1 MIKTNLYN
9 QEGKI
14 TGELDLPE
22 NIFGLKPKKDL
33 MHEAVVAQEANSRV
47 KYAHTKN
54 RGEVSG
60 GGKKP
65 FAQKHTGQ
73 ARQGS
78 TRSPIWRHGGVTFGP
93 NADASY
99 GKKINLKKKRLALHM
114 ALASKLNDKVLYII
128 DDLRIADSKTKTF
141 AKILKNLGI
150 FKTALIALPETNKN
164 VYLAS
169 RNIEGIKSILVGS
182 LNIVDVLRYKNL
194 IMPKEA
200 ISAIEKTFKI

>member
-1 MIKTNLYN
+1 MIKANLYN
-9 QEGKI
+9 QEGKVV
-14 TGELDLPE
+14 GELELPE

-33 MHEAVVAQEANSRV
+33 MHEAVVAQEANSRI

-78 TRSPIWRHGGVTFGP
+78 TRSPIWRHGGITFGP

-99 GKKINLKKKRLALHM
+99 GKKINVKKKRLALHM

-128 DDLRIADSKTKTF
+128 DDLRIADCKTKNVV
-141 AKILKNLGI
+141 KILKNLGI
-150 FKTALIALPETNKN
+150 SKTALIAMPEADKN
-164 VYLAS
+164 LYLAS
-169 RNIEGIKSILVGS
+169 RNIEGIKSIPVGS

-194 IMPKEA
+194 IMPKAA
-200 ISAIEKTFKI
+200 IDLIEKTFKI

>member
-1 MIKTNLYN
+1 M
-9 QEGKI
+9 
-14 TGELDLPE
+14 GELDLPE

-33 MHEAVVAQEANSRV
+33 MHEAVVAQEANSRI
-47 KYAHTKN
+47 KYAHTKT
-54 RGEVSG
+54 RGEVRG

-78 TRSPIWRHGGVTFGP
+78 IRSPIWRHGGVTFGP

-99 GKKINLKKKRLALHM
+99 GKKINIKKKRLALHM

-128 DDLRIADSKTKTF
+128 DNLNIADAKTKTF
-141 AKILKNLGI
+141 ANILKNLGV
-150 FKTALIALPETNKN
+150 FKTTLIALPEANKN
-164 VYLAS
+164 VYLSS
-169 RNIEGIKSILVGS
+169 RNIKGVKSIQIGS

-200 ISAIEKTFKI
+200 IAAIEKTFKI

>member
-9 QEGKI
+9 QAGKVV
-14 TGELDLPE
+14 GELDLPE

-33 MHEAVVAQEANSRV
+33 MHEAVVAQEANSRI
-47 KYAHTKN
+47 KYAHTKT

-78 TRSPIWRHGGVTFGP
+78 TRSPIWRHGGITFGP
-93 NADASY
+93 TAEASF
-99 GKKINLKKKRLALHM
+99 GKKINMKKKRLALHM
-114 ALASKLNDKVLYII
+114 ALASKLNDKVLYVI
-128 DDLRIADSKTKTF
+128 DDLNIADAKTKTF
-141 AKILKNLGI
+141 AKILKNLNI
-150 FKTALIALPETNKN
+150 SKTALIALPEVNKN
-164 VYLAS
+164 VYLSS
-169 RNIEGIKSILVGS
+169 RNIEGVKSIQIGS
-182 LNIVDVLRYKNL
+182 LNIVDVMRYKNL

-200 ISAIEKTFKI
+200 IAVIEKTFKI

>member
-9 QEGKI
+9 QEGKVV
-14 TGELDLPE
+14 GEMDLPE

-33 MHEAVVAQEANSRV
+33 MHEAVVAQEANSRI
-47 KYAHTKN
+47 KYAHTKT

-78 TRSPIWRHGGVTFGP
+78 IRSPIWRHGGITFGP
-93 NADASY
+93 TPEASF

-114 ALASKLNDKVLYII
+114 ALASKLNDKVLYVI
-128 DDLRIADSKTKTF
+128 DDLRLADAKTKTF

-150 FKTALIALPETNKN
+150 SKTALIALPKTDKN

-200 ISAIEKTFKI
+200 IGAIEKTFKI

>member
-9 QEGKI
+9 QEGKVMGDI
-14 TGELDLPE
+14 ELPE

-33 MHEAVVAQEANSRV
+33 MHEAVVAQEANSRI

-78 TRSPIWRHGGVTFGP
+78 TRSPIWRHGGITFGP

-114 ALASKLNDKVLYII
+114 ALATKLNDKVLYII
-128 DDLRIADSKTKTF
+128 DDLNIADAKTKTM
-141 AKILKNLGI
+141 AKIIKNLGVVR
-150 FKTALIALPETNKN
+150 TALIALPEANKN
-164 VYLAS
+164 VYLSS
-169 RNIEGIKSILVGS
+169 RNIEGVKSIRIGS

-194 IMPKEA
+194 IMPKAA
-200 ISAIEKTFKI
+200 IAAIEKTFKI

>member
-1 MIKTNLYN
+1 M
-9 QEGKI
+9 
-14 TGELDLPE
+14 GELDLPE

-33 MHEAVVAQEANSRV
+33 MHEAVVAQEANSRE
-47 KYAHTKN
+47 KYGHTKT

-78 TRSPIWRHGGVTFGP
+78 TRSPIWRHGGITFGP

-114 ALASKLNDKVLYII
+114 ALASKLIDKVLYVI
-128 DDLRIADSKTKTF
+128 DDLTISDSKTKTF
-141 AKILKNLGI
+141 AKILKNLGVS
-150 FKTALIALPETNKN
+150 KTTLIALPEADKN

-169 RNIEGIKSILVGS
+169 RNIEGVKSIQIGS

-194 IMPKEA
+194 IMPKSA
-200 ISAIEKTFKI
+200 IAAIEKTFKI

>member
-1 MIKTNLYN
+1 

-14 TGELDLPE
+14 EGEVDLPE

-33 MHEAVVAQEANSRV
+33 MHEAVVAQEANSRE
-47 KYAHTKN
+47 KYAHTKT

-78 TRSPIWRHGGVTFGP
+78 TRSPIWRHGGITFGP

-99 GKKINLKKKRLALHM
+99 GKKINVKKKRLALHM
-114 ALASKLNDKVLYII
+114 ALASKLNDKVLYVV
-128 DDLRIADSKTKTF
+128 DNLNIADAKTKTF
-141 AKILKNLGI
+141 AKILKNLGVSK
-150 FKTALIALPETNKN
+150 KTLIALPEINKN
-164 VYLAS
+164 VYLSS
-169 RNIEGIKSILVGS
+169 RNLKGVKSIQVGS

-194 IMPKEA
+194 VVPKEA

>member
-14 TGELDLPE
+14 TGEIELPE

-33 MHEAVVAQEANSRV
+33 MHEAVVAQEANSRI
-47 KYAHTKN
+47 KYAHTKT

-128 DDLRIADSKTKTF
+128 DDLNISDAKTKTM
-141 AKILKNLGI
+141 AKIIKNLGVA
-150 FKTALIALPETNKN
+150 KTTLIALPEVNKN
-164 VYLAS
+164 IYLAS
-169 RNIEGIKSILVGS
+169 RNIDGVKSIQVGS

-194 IMPKEA
+194 IMPKTA
-200 ISAIEKTFKI
+200 IAAIVKIFKI

>member
-9 QEGKI
+9 QEGKV
-14 TGELDLPE
+14 TGEVELPE

-33 MHEAVVAQEANSRV
+33 MHEAVVAQEANSRI
-47 KYAHTKN
+47 KYAHTKT

-78 TRSPIWRHGGVTFGP
+78 TRSPIWRHGGITFGP

-99 GKKINLKKKRLALHM
+99 GKRINLKKKRLALHM

-128 DDLRIADSKTKTF
+128 DDLNIADAKTKTMV
-141 AKILKNLGI
+141 KIIKNLGVV
-150 FKTALIALPETNKN
+150 KTALIALPEVNKN
-164 VYLAS
+164 VYLSS
-169 RNIEGIKSILVGS
+169 RNIEGIKSIQVGS

-194 IMPKEA
+194 IMPKAA
-200 ISAIEKTFKI
+200 IDAIVKTFKI